1 MERAVDLIDRP
12 AADAAQTA
20 QAVVDQ
26 LGQVDHVVVGIN
38 AWIQG
43 EPFWKVSEDAWE
55 RTLAITTTYFAA
67 SSSPTSHAAS
77 STASTADV
85 PARPRR
91 APQRGTHVTRRDHL
105 RRPRGRAIRP
115 APHTPRRAHFL
126 GVSARVKQLF

>member
-1 MERAVDLIDRP
+1 LERAVDLIDRP

-55 RTLAITTTYFAA
+55 RTLAITTTYFA
-67 SSSPTSHAAS
+67 PAA
-77 STASTADV
+77 
-85 PARPRR
+85 RR
-91 APQRGTHVTRRDHL
+91 HL
-105 RRPRGRAIRP
+105 TQHRRRPRPRMLNRP
-115 APHTPRRAHFL
+115 GFGGGIDPTEGWSHVSTAE
-126 GVSARVKQLF
+126 VSA